1 MLSTE
6 LNEKEALRNTAQE
19 QALTIHQLTLHL
31 KLLQE
36 ASIENERE
44 TSSRYDIDKSFSLPD
59 FDVSENLN
67 SSQTSHKWGIESRKA
82 IAVNELNRSDDVINR
97 QVLNVSMVSSNSM
110 YGNGNGNGNANGN
123 TGKWTNGIN
132 EIKIN
137 EEKYRE
143 LDILMKS
150 M

>member
-1 MLSTE
+1 VLSTE

-36 ASIENERE
+36 ASIEHERE
-44 TSSRYDIDKSFSLPD
+44 ISSRYDIDKSFSLPD

-82 IAVNELNRSDDVINR
+82 IAVNELNRSDVINK
-97 QVLNVSMVSSNSM
+97 QVLNVSMLSSNSM
-110 YGNGNGNGNANGN
+110 DGNGNANANGN